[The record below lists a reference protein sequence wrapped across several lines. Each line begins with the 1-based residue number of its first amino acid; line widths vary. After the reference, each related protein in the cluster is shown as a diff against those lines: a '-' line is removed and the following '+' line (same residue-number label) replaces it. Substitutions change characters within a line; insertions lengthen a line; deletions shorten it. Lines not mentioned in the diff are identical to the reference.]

1 MIGKLFN
8 KKHAN
13 QPAPSPVIS
22 EAAARA
28 LQKPDDL
35 GHISP
40 ECEMARYETLGQ
52 TLITTIVSQTLS
64 GIEAE
69 RLVED
74 LAARFNGEIAP
85 IAGVGGAITRPRH
98 LVLDLQNVEYMD
110 SGAIGALVSLLTQL
124 HKVGGRIAL
133 VNTQRNVQFL
143 FKLTRL
149 DRLFPICNDVMR
161 AIEVV
166 ERGSHAPR

>member
-1 MIGKLFN
+1 VIGKLFGKRPSEN
-8 KKHAN
+8 P
-13 QPAPSPVIS
+13 PASPLVS

-28 LQKPDDL
+28 LHKADDL
-35 GHISP
+35 GHLSP

-52 TLITTIVSQTLS
+52 TLVTTIIAQSLS
-64 GIEAE
+64 GMEAE

-85 IAGVGGAITRPRH
+85 VSGVGGAVTRPRH

-110 SGAIGALVSLLTQL
+110 SGAIGSLVSLLTQL
-124 HKVGGRIAL
+124 HKIGGRIAL

-149 DRLFPICNDVMR
+149 DRLFPICTDVMR

-166 ERGSHAPR
+166 ERGSTTSR